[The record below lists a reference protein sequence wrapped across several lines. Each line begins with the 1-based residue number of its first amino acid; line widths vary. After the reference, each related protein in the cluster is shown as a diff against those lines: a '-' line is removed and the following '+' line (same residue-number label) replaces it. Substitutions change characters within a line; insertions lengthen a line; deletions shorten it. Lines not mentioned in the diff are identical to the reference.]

1 MAVEPGQDALF
12 IKNLAAV
19 AATLEVPFAAGP
31 DALPDRELV
40 GRLVGRLAHLLF
52 PHHLPPPHPGPGRR
66 RDSIFWQVTEAFW
79 ELTYALHAVSA
90 HPCPGAA
97 RCEGLASQAGRARA
111 LLAALVALREE
122 LEADADAAFRGD
134 PAAESRDEIIAT
146 YPGLLAVLVY
156 RLAHSLYE
164 LEVDLLP
171 RMMTEWA
178 HGRTGIDIH
187 PKARIG
193 PRFFIDHG
201 TGVVIGETTTIGAGV
216 TLYQGVTL
224 GALNFP
230 RDEDGNIVRGR
241 KRHPTIEDGV
251 VIYAEATILGGDTV
265 VGAHSEIGGNV
276 WLTHSVPPG
285 SRVVAPA
292 KLELREP
299 RPSPDS

>member
-1 MAVEPGQDALF
+1 VGADENHALF
-12 IKNLAAV
+12 GAIGRIAAQLDPSPS
-19 AATLEVPFAAGP
+19 ARP
-31 DALPDRELV
+31 DTIADRDLV
-40 GRLVGRLAHLLF
+40 ERLVGRLAHLLF
-52 PHHLPPPHPGPGRR
+52 PRHLPPPRR
-66 RDSIFWQVTEAFW
+66 GVEPPTAIVWQVFEAFL
-79 ELTYALHAVSA
+79 ELTYTLHTVDS
-90 HPCPGAA
+90 HDCPGATHCSA
-97 RCEGLASQAGRARA
+97 VAEQAARARR
-111 LLAALVALREE
+111 LLARLPALREA
-122 LEADADAAFRGD
+122 LSADADAAFRGD
-134 PAAESRDEIIAT
+134 PAASSQDEIIAT
-146 YPGLLAVLVY
+146 YPGFLAVLVY
-156 RLAHSLYE
+156 RLAHALHE
-164 LEVDLLP
+164 LQVPLLP

-187 PKARIG
+187 PAAVIG

-201 TGVVIGETTTIGAGV
+201 TGVVIGETTRIGAGV

-230 RDEDGNIVRGR
+230 RDDAGNIVRGR

-276 WLTHSVPPG
+276 WLTHSVPPR

-299 RPSPDS
+299 GAAP